1 MESGHIM
8 SSLYLFQTDGIRDVI
23 IQNIQEAGGGDVE
36 ENPKKR
42 QKISWCLLLNL
53 KLFWILATF

>member
-1 MESGHIM
+1 M

-42 QKISWCLLLNL
+42 QKIS
-53 KLFWILATF
+53 